1 MDKNWI
7 NKIFKYIQ
15 DISDKTIEELMSDKD
30 VSNRLL
36 IINDKFLQMIDE
48 NKLKKIQNLIET
60 EEKKLENKEK
70 KLGSNKISELLEI
83 CRNISFDTFEKKGG
97 SKTSKK
103 RSKKSSKK
111 RSKKSYKKRK
121 LIGGQEETCAICLE
135 NMQVDTGFNFFGEPR
150 TYLQLNSCRHFFHKT
165 CIYEWDRRG
174 GREGNMCPVCRIPI
188 VFKKPDEL
196 AWIRTLMFILIV
208 CFMFEKL
215 GLYSLGN
222 TPLSSN
228 PNNSLDDDATAAVT
242 AIMELD

>member
-1 MDKNWI
+1 
-7 NKIFKYIQ
+7 
-15 DISDKTIEELMSDKD
+15 MSDTD
-30 VSNRLL
+30 VSIRLL

-103 RSKKSSKK
+103 SSKK

-121 LIGGQEETCAICLE
+121 LIGGKEETCAICLE
-135 NMQVDTGFNFFGEPR
+135 DMQVETGFNFFGEHR
-150 TYLQLNSCRHFFHKT
+150 TYLQLNSCPHFFHKT

-174 GREGNMCPVCRIPI
+174 GNMCPVCRTPI

-196 AWIRTLMFILIV
+196 AWIRTVMFILIV
-208 CFMFEKL
+208 CFIFEKL

-228 PNNSLDDDATAAVT
+228 QNNSLYDDATSAVT
-242 AIMELD
+242 AMMELD